1 MAAIDG
7 IAAAG
12 HAVANQEEQ
21 GGIIMR
27 RCVLLLAG
35 LVTSPALAADLLIH
49 GGPILTM
56 AGERPNQVAAVVV
69 DGGRI
74 AFAGPLGQAQQL
86 AGPTTPRLDLKGR
99 TLIPGLVDAHS
110 HFMMAVDLARRVNV
124 SGAPVGDVA
133 SIAGLVAKLAA
144 AEPGLALGP
153 GEWLVGWGYD
163 ASLLGDKRELTRRDL
178 DARFPDRPV
187 LIMHVSGHGAVL
199 NSAGLAALGIT
210 ADTPA
215 PTGGLIHR
223 EADGRTP
230 NGQIWESALA
240 LAGPALKPP
249 GRNERLKNLAA
260 VQALY
265 ARNGYT
271 LANDGFTSIA
281 DLDLLQTAAGQGRLM
296 LDIVA
301 LPSFVDMKRWLGNPG
316 YAFGTWHNRLKLQGI
331 KITQDGSPQGRTAFL
346 SEPFLVPGP
355 NGEAGWRAQPIQ
367 PFPAFLATARAATG
381 AGLQLFIH
389 ANGDAAIDDVIKA
402 VETLGLP
409 ADHRS
414 IVIHSQVQRPDQLPR
429 YAALGITPSYFTNHA
444 YFWGDVHRANFG
456 EARAAHIS
464 PIRSAMAL
472 GIKASNHSD
481 FIVTPLDPMFI
492 LWTSMARTTRSGFL
506 LGPDQRLG
514 AWNGLKALTI
524 NPAWAYREETRRGSI
539 EAGKLADFTLLSAN
553 PLTTPVGRIRGIKVV
568 ATMKEGRFLW
578 EAGK

>member
-1 MAAIDG
+1 MRHHAIMLAA
-7 IAAAG
+7 
-12 HAVANQEEQ
+12 
-21 GGIIMR
+21 
-27 RCVLLLAG
+27 LLAA
-35 LVTSPALAADLLIH
+35 PATAADLLIH

-56 AGERPNQVAAVVV
+56 VGERPNSVAAVVV

-74 AFAGPLGQAQQL
+74 AFAGPLAQAQRR
-86 AGPTTPRLDLKGR
+86 AGAGTKRLDLNGR

-133 SIAGLVAKLAA
+133 SIAGLVEKLGA
-144 AEPGLALGP
+144 AEPGLKLAP
-153 GEWLVGWGYD
+153 GEWLVAWGYD
-163 ASLLGDKRELTRRDL
+163 ASLLSDQRELTRRDL

-187 LIMHVSGHGAVL
+187 LVMHVSAHGAVL
-199 NSAGLAALGIT
+199 NSAGMAAIGVT
-210 ADTPA
+210 PDTKA
-215 PTGGLIHR
+215 PDGGLIHR

-230 NGQIWESALA
+230 NGQLWESALM

-249 GRNERLKNLAA
+249 GRAERLNNIAA
-260 VQALY
+260 VQQLY

-281 DLDLLQTAAGQGRLM
+281 DLDLLQTAAGQGRLL
-296 LDIVA
+296 LDVVA
-301 LPSFVDMKRWLGNPG
+301 LPSFVDMKHWLGNPAYG
-316 YAFGTWHNRLKLQGI
+316 FGHWQYRLKLQGI
-331 KITQDGSPQGRTAFL
+331 KITQDGSPQGRTAYM
-346 SEPFLVPGP
+346 STPYRHGGPG
-355 NGEAGWRAQPIQ
+355 GQTDWRAQPIL
-367 PFPAFLATARAATG
+367 PYPAFLATAKAATG

-389 ANGDAAIDDVIKA
+389 ANGDAAMDDVINA
-402 VETLGLP
+402 VETLHLP

-444 YFWGDVHRANFG
+444 YFWGDVHRANIG

-472 GIKASNHSD
+472 GLNASNHSD

-492 LWTSMARTTRSGFL
+492 LWTSLSRTTRSGFV
-506 LGPDQRLG
+506 LGPDQRLN

-524 NPAWAYREETRRGSI
+524 NPAWAYREEGRRGSI

-553 PLTTPVGRIRGIKVV
+553 PLTTPIAGIRAVKVV
-568 ATMKEGRFLW
+568 GTMKEGRFLW
-578 EAGK
+578 EAQK